1 MDRSWN
7 CNCVQGGARFS
18 RMAQENRKL
27 VFERARRIMELP
39 LEYVANEQ
47 FERWSRDRK
56 TENEVLG
63 PMPACNGSPGKA
75 QPPSDVAPYVA
86 SLYEVPLLT
95 REQEVHLF
103 RKMNYL
109 KYKASRLREGLEP
122 SRPQQALM
130 ARIEKLYEELV
141 ATRNHI
147 VCANLRLVVS
157 IAKRHVGEAQDIFE
171 LVSDG
176 NVSLMRAV
184 ERFDY
189 SLGNRFSTYA
199 TWAIIR
205 NFARTIPEVLRRRGR
220 FRTDHSE
227 FFTATSDVRTNQYEL
242 EALQDGREK
251 LLERILR
258 RLSNREREI
267 LVCRFGLRRGSEP
280 QTLRQVGDAMGVS
293 KERIRQIEARALERL
308 RKIVV
313 QERPRGSAGGSVSWR
328 SKRPD
333 NGVDGRALP

>member
-1 MDRSWN
+1 MQR
-7 CNCVQGGARFS
+7 GARS
-18 RMAQENRKL
+18 SPLAQEK
-27 VFERARRIMELP
+27 RALLLQRALQIMELP
-39 LEYVANEQ
+39 LEYVPNEQ
-47 FERWSRDRK
+47 FEPWSLDRK

-63 PMPACNGSPGKA
+63 PMPACDGLLGNA
-75 QPPSDVAPYVA
+75 QPPSGVAPYVA

-95 REQEVHLF
+95 REQEIHLF
-103 RKMNYL
+103 RKLNYL
-109 KYKASRLREGLEP
+109 KYKASRLRAGLDP

-147 VCANLRLVVS
+147 ICANLRLVVS
-157 IAKRHVGEAQDIFE
+157 IAKRHVGAAQDIFE

-205 NFARTIPEVLRRRGR
+205 NFARTIPEVLRRRNR
-220 FRTDHSE
+220 FRTDYSE
-227 FFTATSDVRTNQYEL
+227 LFTATADVRTNQYEL
-242 EALQDGREK
+242 EALQHGRER
-251 LLERILR
+251 LLDDILR
-258 RLSNREREI
+258 RLNNREREI

-280 QTLRQVGDAMGVS
+280 QTLQQVGDAMGVS
-293 KERIRQIEARALERL
+293 KERIRQIEARALGRL
-308 RKIVV
+308 RKIAV
-313 QERPRGSAGGSVSWR
+313 QERPPALARGGMS
-328 SKRPD
+328 
-333 NGVDGRALP
+333 